1 MAGLPQIT
9 EHNFEAEV
17 LRSELPV
24 LIEFTA
30 EWCGPCKTVA
40 PELTALAADLKG
52 KAKIVAVDIDKSP
65 LLAREFGVQSVP
77 AFVVF
82 NQGRPAGGRTGV
94 MNRKQLREMLEPV
107 LPRAAGALR
116 PEEVQKFNAARRITL
131 IDTREAVVYKRAHI
145 EHAIHMPLDE
155 IRSRLAELEVLG
167 SAPVLYC
174 RAGDK
179 TKELAATMAAEGAP
193 VAYLE
198 GGVLAWEGAGFQ
210 LHRPD

>member
-1 MAGLPQIT
+1 MAGLTQIT

-24 LIEFTA
+24 LIEFGA
-30 EWCGPCKTVA
+30 EWCAPCKTVA
-40 PELTALAADLKG
+40 PELLALAAELKG
-52 KAKIVAVDIDKSP
+52 KAKIVAVDIDKAP

-82 NQGRPAGGRTGV
+82 NQGRPAGGKTGA
-94 MNRKQLREMLEPV
+94 MNRKQLRQMLEPV

-116 PEEVQKFNAARRITL
+116 TEEVQKLNTARRITL
-131 IDTREAVVYKRAHI
+131 VDTREAIVYRRAHI
-145 EHAIHMPLDE
+145 EHAISIPLE
-155 IRSRLAELEVLG
+155 ELESRIAELEQL
-167 SAPVLYC
+167 ATPPVLYC

-179 TKELAATMAAEGAP
+179 SKELAEKLAAAGAP

-198 GGVLAWEGAGFQ
+198 GGVLGWEGAGLQ